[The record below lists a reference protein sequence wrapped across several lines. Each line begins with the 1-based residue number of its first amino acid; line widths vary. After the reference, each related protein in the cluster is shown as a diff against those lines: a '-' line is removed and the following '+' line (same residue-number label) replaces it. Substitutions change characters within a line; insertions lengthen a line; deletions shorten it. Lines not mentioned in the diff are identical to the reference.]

1 MRAPEPSR
9 HPEPARLDADGA
21 RATSDMTDTSS
32 PSPSPRRGR
41 AGRTTAAL
49 VAAMAVIVLGF
60 IARQW
65 QSAPEPT
72 GIVEERA
79 GALVFAQP
87 RTLDMV
93 ALSDHHSEPFT
104 AEDLHGRW
112 TVLFFGFTSCP
123 DVCPTTLNELDRT
136 SQLLADH
143 PIAERLRFVMIT
155 VDPARDTAARMA
167 EYLGKI
173 NPGLVGGDG
182 RLSGS
187 AAVRQ
192 AVQRVV
198 HQEDRRGRLDA
209 VHRAAQRA
217 RVGLGPARPL
227 PRVLQATSQRRG
239 AGPGTAV
246 AGQRCRRGTP
256 RPPARQAAH
265 PQRTRPDK
273 VPPPRNTGTWPIACP
288 GHGEA

>member
-1 MRAPEPSR
+1 
-9 HPEPARLDADGA
+9 
-21 RATSDMTDTSS
+21 MTDTSS

-173 NPGLVGGDG
+173 NPGLLGVTGDYLDLQ
-182 RLSGS
+182 RFAKQFNVSFTKKTDEDDWTLYTVQHS
-187 AAVRQ
+187 AHVS
-192 AVQRVV
+192 V
-198 HQEDRRGRLDA
+198 
-209 VHRAAQRA
+209 
-217 RVGLGPARPL
+217 LGPQGRYRAFFKQPVNGAALARGL
-227 PRVLQATSQRRG
+227 LSLISDAGENAT
-239 AGPGTAV
+239 TAS
-246 AGQRCRRGTP
+246 ATGHASP
-256 RPPARQAAH
+256 AAPAR
-265 PQRTRPDK
+265 
-273 VPPPRNTGTWPIACP
+273 
-288 GHGEA
+288 